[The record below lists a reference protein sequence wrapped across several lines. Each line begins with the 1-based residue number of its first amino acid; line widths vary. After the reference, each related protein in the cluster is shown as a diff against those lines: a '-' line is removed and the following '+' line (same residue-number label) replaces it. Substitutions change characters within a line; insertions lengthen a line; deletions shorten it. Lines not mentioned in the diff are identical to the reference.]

1 MGADTDGSSWRFP
14 KCIGNNILR
23 EVSMGDHRD
32 INYIDIFVTYYQLY
46 LSFASNYLHNR
57 LMSDLPINTGC
68 PYCQQ
73 AMTVSRMTCHAC
85 DVAIEAAFPTARL
98 ANLPIEHQRFIE
110 IFVLASGSLKQIAEQ
125 TGVSYP
131 TVRSR
136 LDKVI
141 AALREEIGRT
151 QTTKGNIL
159 DAVSE
164 GKLTAQRAAKLIK
177 AI

>member
-1 MGADTDGSSWRFP
+1 MENAPGAT
-14 KCIGNNILR
+14 
-23 EVSMGDHRD
+23 
-32 INYIDIFVTYYQLY
+32 
-46 LSFASNYLHNR
+46 A
-57 LMSDLPINTGC
+57 C

-73 AMTVSRMTCHAC
+73 AMTVSRMTCHTC
-85 DVAIEAAFPTARL
+85 QIAIEGTFPTARL
-98 ANLPIEHQRFIE
+98 GNLPLEHQRFVE
-110 IFVLASGSLKQIAEQ
+110 MFVLASGNLKEIAEQ

-151 QTTKGNIL
+151 QKVKGSIL

-164 GKLTAQRAAKLIK
+164 GKLSPETAAKLIK
-177 AI
+177 SI